1 MHHAVCTYC
10 TLQSVHIAPC
20 NAAHR
25 SLRSVHIAYYD
36 LYTSHPAMR
45 HIAPCDLYTSHAQAV
60 HIFHAGLLDII
71 KNQDTVETIVL
82 DKKISNMKL
91 VEHTGLE
98 PATS

>member
-25 SLRSVHIAYYD
+25 SLRSVHIAYY
-36 LYTSHPAMR
+36 
-45 HIAPCDLYTSHAQAV
+45 DLYTSHAQAV